1 MLSRCSWDVAWLLVQ
16 FVAVCTDLQAVKNT
30 AFNRITVNVSDVD
43 IDFFML
49 LLGFDELLG
58 QGFFGAARRIEGR
71 SAKSGGIS
79 RHSTTVLKRIVS
91 LRSFPDKYTA
101 GGVVTVVAC
110 MDAYAIE
117 ARNIVQQWEQ
127 SAEPG

>member
-1 MLSRCSWDVAWLLVQ
+1 MLSRCSWAVAWLVVL
-16 FVAVCTDLQAVKNT
+16 FVAVSTDLQAVKST
-30 AFNRITVNVSDVD
+30 ALNRITVNVSDVD

-79 RHSTTVLKRIVS
+79 RHSRTVCGGFVAF
-91 LRSFPDKYTA
+91 RSFADKDAA
-101 GGVVTVVAC
+101 GGVVAVVAC
-110 MDAYAIE
+110 VDAYAIE
-117 ARNIVQQWEQ
+117 VGDIVQQWEQ
-127 SAEPG
+127 SAELR